1 MKLKTKQFHTFKR
14 GRVNSRLEARKQRV
28 LINNL
33 SKRCNKNLSNLFRK
47 FTNTNLYLYKTTGI
61 YEPQAASQRLKEDL
75 FPVMM
80 SHYRRVHL
88 AVYKG
93 NEELYKGLFKSQEAF
108 VFGRSKEFESMI
120 ALYFGSKE
128 FVLSGIADDM
138 SKKILRLI
146 GQGRADNLTL
156 DQITRNVA
164 NQFLPISLRR
174 ANLIARTE
182 THNAASFSN
191 HKYHEQLQGDL
202 GIEMVKKWVATS
214 DERTRSFHA
223 EVNGSIV
230 GMDEKFLVG
239 GARMAY
245 AGDPAG
251 GAKNVIN
258 CRCTVVY
265 VEAEDQL
272 DGDLAGDSVD
282 GITDT
287 VPKYVPKMTRGG
299 FTPQGIN
306 FRDTVARALGSG
318 NALKR
323 IQETIKNNSK
333 KWGVAN
339 QKNPRA
345 LASDPFFNARQ
356 SAKSGDAIHRF
367 RGTHARDF
375 GRTAITKT
383 QLKNAGYTEFESKM
397 FFEALD
403 EALGDMNK
411 MSEAFGIPP
420 LRGLKS
426 AGRNK
431 RMNASMG
438 DGVMNINLKNVRK
451 YFMSKKIAYA
461 SAETAE
467 DLVKEIGDAATEASK
482 PDYMKL
488 SKWTRADDAK
498 DIPYSV
504 KAYMDNGVDEF
515 KALMYHEYGHH
526 VHQSLHLDFTDLASY
541 MNTLEPA
548 MFERYSGFA
557 EEAIKNRVQYNL
569 GLKETGPLGRAYW
582 GPSKYGNSQP
592 VEWFAENFAL
602 WAKGGHD
609 ALISPQFL
617 LVIEDFMEHGRNF
630 NFGKPR

>member
-47 FTNTNLYLYKTTGI
+47 FTKTNLYLYKTTGI

-75 FPVMM
+75 FPVML

-138 SKKILRLI
+138 SNKILRLI

-164 NQFLPISLRR
+164 SQFLPISLRR

-239 GARMAY
+239 GPRMAY

-272 DGDLAGDSVD
+272 DGDLAGDSID

-299 FTPQGIN
+299 FTPQRIN

-333 KWGVAN
+333 KWGVGN
-339 QKNPRA
+339 TLDSA
-345 LASDPFFNARQ
+345 LSTTGTR
-356 SAKSGDAIHRF
+356 SGNAIHRF

-375 GRTAITKT
+375 GRTTFTKA
-383 QLKNAGYTEFESKM
+383 QLKKAGYTEFESKM
-397 FFEALD
+397 FFETLD

-420 LRGLKS
+420 LRGFKG
-426 AGRNK
+426 ARGK
-431 RMNASMG
+431 RTNASMG

-451 YFMSKKIAYA
+451 YFMSKKTAFA

-467 DLVKEIGDAATEASK
+467 DLLKEVGDAATEAAK
-482 PDYMKL
+482 PEYMKL
-488 SKWTRADDAK
+488 SKWKRGDPAK
-498 DIPYSV
+498 DLPWSV
-504 KAYMDNGVDEF
+504 KHYVDNGVDEF
-515 KALMYHEYGHH
+515 KTLMYHEYAHH
-526 VHQSLHLDFTDLASY
+526 VHQSLHLDFTDLTSY
-541 MNTLEPA
+541 LTTLKA
-548 MFERYSGFA
+548 DKFERYVGF
-557 EEAIKNRVQYNL
+557 EVD
-569 GLKETGPLGRAYW
+569 LKEKVSGKLFRRPIDRYKEYW
-582 GPSKYGNSQP
+582 GPSMYGNSQP
-592 VEWFAENFAL
+592 VEWFAENYAL
-602 WAKGGHD
+602 WALGGHD
-609 ALISPQFL
+609 SLISPIFL
-617 LVIEDFMEHGRNF
+617 ELIEEFMEHGRNF
-630 NFGKPR
+630 SLGRKR

>member
-47 FTNTNLYLYKTTGI
+47 FTKTNLYLYKTTGI

-75 FPVMM
+75 FPVML

-138 SKKILRLI
+138 SNKILRLI

-164 NQFLPISLRR
+164 SQFLPISLRR

-239 GARMAY
+239 GTRMAY

-272 DGDLAGDSVD
+272 DGDLAGDSID

-299 FTPQGIN
+299 FTPQRIN
-306 FRDTVARALGSG
+306 FRDTVATRSIWCSISLITS
-318 NALKR
+318 
-323 IQETIKNNSK
+323 SK
-333 KWGVAN
+333 LLCVSFVN
-339 QKNPRA
+339 FE
-345 LASDPFFNARQ
+345 FF
-356 SAKSGDAIHRF
+356 
-367 RGTHARDF
+367 T
-375 GRTAITKT
+375 T
-383 QLKNAGYTEFESKM
+383 
-397 FFEALD
+397 
-403 EALGDMNK
+403 
-411 MSEAFGIPP
+411 
-420 LRGLKS
+420 
-426 AGRNK
+426 
-431 RMNASMG
+431 
-438 DGVMNINLKNVRK
+438 
-451 YFMSKKIAYA
+451 
-461 SAETAE
+461 
-467 DLVKEIGDAATEASK
+467 
-482 PDYMKL
+482 
-488 SKWTRADDAK
+488 
-498 DIPYSV
+498 
-504 KAYMDNGVDEF
+504 
-515 KALMYHEYGHH
+515 
-526 VHQSLHLDFTDLASY
+526 
-541 MNTLEPA
+541 
-548 MFERYSGFA
+548 
-557 EEAIKNRVQYNL
+557 
-569 GLKETGPLGRAYW
+569 
-582 GPSKYGNSQP
+582 
-592 VEWFAENFAL
+592 
-602 WAKGGHD
+602 
-609 ALISPQFL
+609 
-617 LVIEDFMEHGRNF
+617 
-630 NFGKPR
+630 